1 MAEFKQ
7 IKENLNALNLSE
19 DSLIYD
25 YARYHNLVDAARKV
39 REISVFSSYETP
51 LYCSL
56 RPFHYQETAVQT
68 MLIDFEGRG
77 VFGDQV
83 GLGKTIE
90 ALMTA
95 HIMFRQKEIRNML
108 VVCPA
113 NLVDQWTGEIMT
125 KFRDTDGD
133 CVFDIKLDKDSS
145 GNWSLKNSV
154 QKLKDQIKE
163 AGDAVTD
170 KLPVFFLSTT
180 SLTSPANIQK
190 EEENAAE
197 LRRISDEIAKIQA
210 RIAELE
216 AERQRACDVNR
227 MNSPRE
233 RDEYDRAVRAAQLSG
248 CPIEEKFAPLK
259 KILSEME
266 VQKALLNQKRADY
279 EAKKGKSL
287 WEMPVDLLVVDEADT
302 VVSDAMGKK
311 KDKNDETSYAAL
323 IKSRKA
329 LMNFRKKY
337 CILVSATPIRA
348 QLEDIYYL
356 VKIVDE
362 NRFVNEEAFYTYV
375 GAHSLAELVKDDELI
390 KRLIGLIN
398 TMFTRARMH
407 DKHVTESY
415 PPEEGHTLDRIIDAL
430 LGSKSA
436 AKKIWTRERYPVLP
450 KDEIADRLEK
460 LRACVENSVRIFCDV
475 QEIKF
480 ENGILETIYGRASQD
495 KVYKKIVMRGMRD
508 YYLETRDVFIHPYI
522 DWSRQKKQGHCENIH
537 GNDAMQ
543 NSLILQSL
551 GSAFGDSSER
561 GSEKVVIFE
570 GKLNNRKLLYEQ
582 LRRRFPKRKIFADIK
597 DPVFWKTVGAD
608 TKITDLDDD
617 EDDSYEDDGPVF
629 DKQHERDYKAFKRWN
644 VHEFFRTEPEYADA
658 IYLID
663 QTRKEGANLN
673 CASRLIVCQI
683 TASANSG
690 LMDPLRFEQI
700 IGRLNRVGQ
709 MDNILIDVY
718 VDNEREEALY
728 YIYADPEGLDMVG
741 YGKPEVSFII
751 PIVTEI
757 FREKKKEH
765 GSQYKDLKKDAD
777 FIDIFN
783 YCYDNGLLE
792 EFRSEIRRLCGI
804 LMVRNVQ
811 EER

>member
-39 REISVFSSYETP
+39 REISVFSSYSTP

-95 HIMFRQKEIRNML
+95 HIMFCQKEIRNML

-125 KFRDTDGD
+125 KFRDTDGN

-145 GNWSLKNSV
+145 GNWSLQNSV
-154 QKLKDQIKE
+154 RKLKEQIKK
-163 AGDAVTD
+163 AGDTATD
-170 KLPVFFLSTT
+170 KLPVFFLSTA
-180 SLTSPANIQK
+180 SLTSPANIQ
-190 EEENAAE
+190 EEEDNAAQ
-197 LRRISDEIAKIQA
+197 LRQISDEIAKIQA

-227 MNSPRE
+227 MNSLRE
-233 RDEYDRAVRAAQLSG
+233 QDEYVRAVRAAQLSG

-259 KILSEME
+259 KIIIEME
-266 VQKALLNQKRADY
+266 AQKASLNQKRADY
-279 EAKKGKSL
+279 EEKKGESL
-287 WEMPVDLLVVDEADT
+287 WETPVDLLVVDEADT
-302 VVSDAMGKK
+302 VVSDAVGNK
-311 KDKNDETSYAAL
+311 KDKTDETSYAAL

-375 GAHSLAELVKDDELI
+375 GARSLAELVKDDELI

-415 PPEEGHTLDRIIDAL
+415 LPEKGHTLDRIIDAL
-430 LGSKSA
+430 LGNMSEA
-436 AKKIWTRERYPVLP
+436 EKIWSRERYPSLS
-450 KDEIADRLEK
+450 KSEIANRLNK
-460 LRACVENSVRIFCDV
+460 LRSCVENSVRIFCDV
-475 QEIKF
+475 SGIKF
-480 ENGILETIYGRASQD
+480 EIKLLETIYREARQD
-495 KVYKKIVMRGMRD
+495 EYYRKLIMRGMRD
-508 YYLETRDVFIHPYI
+508 YYLETQDVCIHSYI
-522 DWSRQKKQGHCENIH
+522 DWSRQKKEGRCENIH
-537 GNDAMQ
+537 GDDAMQ
-543 NSLILQSL
+543 NSRILQSL
-551 GSAFGDSSER
+551 GSAFGNSSER

-597 DPVFWKTVGAD
+597 DPAFWEMVGAD
-608 TKITDLDDD
+608 TKATDLDDD
-617 EDDSYEDDGPVF
+617 EDDSYENDGLVF
-629 DKQHERDYKAFKRWN
+629 DKQHDRDYKAFKRWN
-644 VHEFFRTEPEYADA
+644 VREFFRTEPEYADA

-683 TASANSG
+683 TASAKLG
-690 LMDPLRFEQI
+690 LLDPLRFEQI

-709 MDNILIDVY
+709 MDNISIEVY

-728 YIYADPEGLDMVG
+728 YTYADPEGLDMVG
-741 YGKPEVSFII
+741 LGKPEVSFIT

-757 FREKKKEH
+757 FREKKKDRK
-765 GSQYKDLKKDAD
+765 SAYKGLKKDAD

-783 YCYDNGLLE
+783 YCFDNGLLE

-804 LMVRNVQ
+804 LMARNVQ
-811 EER
+811 EEK